1 MIETVEISGFRAA
14 RSLSLA
20 LEPLTV
26 IVGPNAAGKTTLL
39 QAISLLCRSS
49 SECPSTLFTGDD
61 APSRICS
68 RDARDVRLALRL
80 STGTT
85 YECLAS
91 PDLDHVV
98 PLIAAPADDNGQ
110 SSPSVEPAW
119 GVSRCVGTDRGDGCI
134 RFPDDTPGQLQRE
147 VVESTRSLY
156 LRLDPGRLAAT
167 SYVGGETPQLH
178 ADGYGLA
185 TVLSHLKLNDGETFK
200 KINESLRTVIPSVA
214 GLRFARDRV
223 IRREIEFHQQAGER
237 VAVESPPR
245 EYWGD
250 ALRFD
255 ALSGD
260 NLPAS
265 AMSEGTL
272 LILGLLTAVHASPDA
287 RILLLDDL
295 DRALHPR
302 AQCDV
307 IRLLK
312 ELQESRP
319 ELQIVATSHSPY
331 LVDALDYS
339 QVRMTTISEG
349 GEIICAAMESH
360 PDVARWRE
368 EMAAGEFWSHIG
380 EKWVETLTK

>member
-26 IVGPNAAGKTTLL
+26 IVGPNASGKTTLL
-39 QAISLLCRSS
+39 QAISLLCRSA
-49 SECPSTLFTGDD
+49 SECPGALFTGDD
-61 APSRICS
+61 APSQICS
-68 RDARDVRLALRL
+68 RDEREVRLALRL
-80 STGTT
+80 STGIT
-85 YECLAS
+85 YQCLAS
-91 PDLDHVV
+91 PDLDHEV
-98 PLIAAPADDNGQ
+98 PLIAAPADDHGQ

-119 GVSRCVGTDRGDGCI
+119 GVSRMVGSDIHDGS
-134 RFPDDTPGQLQRE
+134 PHPWDATPRQRQQE
-147 VVESTRSLY
+147 IEQSTRSHF
-156 LRLDPGRLAAT
+156 LRLDADRLAAT
-167 SYVGGETPQLH
+167 SYVPGEPPQLQ

-185 TVLSHLKLNDGETFK
+185 TVLSRLKLNDEATYA
-200 KINESLRTVIPSVA
+200 KIVESLQTVIPSVA